1 MTIYIDGVPEKFTQN
16 ITDYKGRNIHREDGP
31 AVIYLDGTQVW
42 YQYNQKHRLDGAA
55 FIAPRGA
62 QVWYQNNQRHRLD
75 GPAVVYADG
84 RQDWYQNNQL
94 HRVDGPAVI
103 HANGGQDWWLY
114 GVEYEEDT
122 HPGNVFRKEHN
133 LPLKYEDW
141 PKEMKVLFEMMY
153 KGQV

>member
-1 MTIYIDGVPEKFTQN
+1 MTIYIDGIPEEFTGD

-31 AVIYLDGTQVW
+31 AVIMANGSQFWHQNHQLHRTDGPAVTFADGGQEW
-42 YQYNQKHRLDGAA
+42 YQDG
-55 FIAPRGA
+55 R
-62 QVWYQNNQRHRLD
+62 RHRLD
-75 GPAVVYADG
+75 GPAVIRVDG
-84 RQDWYQNNQL
+84 TQKWWLNGQI
-94 HRVDGPAVI
+94 HRLDGPAVI
-103 HANGGQDWWLY
+103 WANGGQDWWLY